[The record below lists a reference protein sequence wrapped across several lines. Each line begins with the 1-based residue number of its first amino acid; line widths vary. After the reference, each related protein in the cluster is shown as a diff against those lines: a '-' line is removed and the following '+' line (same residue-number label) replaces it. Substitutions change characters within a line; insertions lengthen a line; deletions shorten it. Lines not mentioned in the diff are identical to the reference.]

1 MAEASGTKNGGAG
14 GTDAQPARPVVRY
27 RFTVST
33 SDNRRLTSAVAAV
46 LLPPY
51 LDGAQWSQAQVG
63 PGEKATMSVKA
74 PGREGEKISFVVEQ
88 RGPKGWEATGSASAT
103 VKDGSAQAVQE
114 MPFLPPPE
122 EAGGQHEIRF
132 RACSNDGQ
140 ELQSQSVQLR
150 PAPPPAVEVKLGT
163 AHFAHAQ
170 YTVGDVAG
178 LSVQA
183 HGADG
188 QGVRFVVEKKEGEN
202 WEAVQELR
210 AVVEHGVASASWAI
224 AALAPPAGG
233 KAEGGAKTEVGAK
246 PMQLRFQAIADFA
259 SSVSEPVQVAP
270 APVVELTEAEWSNTH
285 AEGGAAFDHGEDAV
299 MRVKASGKADGR
311 RVCFKVEQKEGESW
325 KPFATVYGVVHQGL
339 AQAPV
344 RVWHPAQLK
353 GSPVEGEER
362 PPAPPAELRFEADLV

>member
-33 SDNRRLTSAVAAV
+33 PDNRRLTSAVAAV

-88 RGPKGWEATGSASAT
+88 RGPQGWEATGSASAT

-132 RACSNDGQ
+132 RACSIDGQ
-140 ELQSQSVQLR
+140 ELQSQAVKLR

-183 HGADG
+183 HGAEG

-202 WEAVQELR
+202 WEAIQELR
-210 AVVEHGVASASWAI
+210 GVVEHGVASASWAI
-224 AALAPPAGG
+224 AALAPPAGA
-233 KAEGGAKTEVGAK
+233 KAESGAKGAGAK
-246 PMQLRFQAIADFA
+246 PMQVRFQAIADFA

-285 AEGGAAFDHGEDAV
+285 AEAGAAFDHGEDAV

-325 KPFATVYGVVHQGL
+325 KPFATVYGIVHQGV
-339 AQAPV
+339 AQASV
-344 RVWHPAQLK
+344 RVRHPAQLK
-353 GSPVEGEER
+353 GSPADGEER
-362 PPAPPAELRFEADLV
+362 PAAPPVELRFEADLA